1 VVLTLFLIIIFLFRP
16 STHIVASCEMD
27 LYEFPMD
34 VQHCKLTFGSCKFA
48 LIFLHPDLVEAINTI
63 RMSKLLLD
71 RGLYLSEG

>member
-1 VVLTLFLIIIFLFRP
+1 MANSLFVG

-48 LIFLHPDLVEAINTI
+48 FHLIFRYPVINIYTHF
-63 RMSKLLLD
+63 
-71 RGLYLSEG
+71 